1 MSGVYHAI
9 HTTINSLKK
18 YSHSM
23 KILLLLT
30 TALVFFILVI
40 GCTQQTTPGSPVPS
54 VTTDQP
60 VVSGVPTPS
69 APSTINPAPTP
80 TPTPLPTPAF
90 PESPGLTT
98 LVTISGQAGRTS
110 DTFTVPTGYWELWY
124 TADPLTTGG
133 QDSVSASGSNS
144 AVFPYLSI
152 QIIDTTNSDTVVE
165 TVEPPGG
172 LDKTLWIKSGID
184 PRPWKQ
190 KFYEGNKEYSFVI
203 TTKHLKSYTLEVRI
217 PKGS

>member
-1 MSGVYHAI
+1 M
-9 HTTINSLKK
+9 KK

-23 KILLLLT
+23 KIPLT
-30 TALVFFILVI
+30 PAIALILFILVT
-40 GCTQQTTPGSPVPS
+40 GCTQQTTSGSPAPP
-54 VTTDQP
+54 VTTSQP
-60 VVSGVPTPS
+60 VVSGVPTLS
-69 APSTINPAPTP
+69 ATSTITPAPTP
-80 TPTPLPTPAF
+80 TPTPTPTSAF

-98 LVTISGQAGRTS
+98 LVTVSGQVGRTS

-124 TADPLTTGG
+124 TADPLTAGG

-152 QIIDTTNSDTVVE
+152 QVIDKTNSDTIVE

-190 KFYEGNKEYSFVI
+190 KFYEGNKEYCFVI
-203 TTKHLKSYTLEVRI
+203 TTKHIKSYTLEVRI
-217 PKGS
+217 PKSN